1 GKFNLALDEKL
12 RSRLDELAES
22 FFAGARTKTQ
32 FKNSLMKS
40 AETGGMGWEKEISGQ
55 VAEFFASYL
64 RIKEIEKKKENKIP
78 PGLPL
83 QKGEMNPAVSL
94 APTPLK
100 EERWGGS
107 LKLDRP
113 DFKPEEREAE
123 KFKSKVMDLKSAMP
137 PDLSKKMSDALKE
150 IDLDFPSSEL
160 NDRLK
165 NIIDARLRNVRTS
178 VQTMERLTL
187 AAANGG
193 LGLSKEEADKVLLI
207 LNKYLDASNKDLYE
221 SSMSAIKEMEQKE
234 KTEREQKESAKREQ
248 EEKNLNEKFKKLTGK
263 EAPLPSTP
271 VVPDVPSVVEGQYS
285 GIQKKDGEKSFP
297 TSLLQREGKEK
308 KEFPPLE
315 KEGQSGFKKESK
327 PAFKIPIQPEEA
339 PYFPIKKAT
348 LGANGGSQD
357 SSSAVQSG
365 KNGSI
370 ASPGRPVV
378 EDIKFVSKLYGP
390 LEEIGRMT
398 LDDFRKLS
406 SDPKEVILKI
416 KDKLG
421 LLRGESFKKYQMG
434 VEAWCKSPVYGE
446 YLKLLSETL
455 VSALPLSD
463 ILAKSKTLTA
473 EEFDAIINGR
483 IDS

>member
-1 GKFNLALDEKL
+1 MVNSLQSKLPSSIKDYLLSSEINDRNKRIIEKYKFGNEEKKIYFGIVLKLFLKEITIFSLPAVLMKTLNITDDKVLNNLVEDIKKTVLFPVEEYFQDSGKANYEHKVLIEKAVGKFNLALDEKL

-40 AETGGMGWEKEISGQ
+40 VETGGMGWDKEISGQ

-83 QKGEMNPAVSL
+83 QKGGVNSTVSL
-94 APTPLK
+94 APAPLK
-100 EERWGGS
+100 EERQGGF

-123 KFKSKVMDLKSAMP
+123 KFKSKVMDLKSAAP
-137 PDLSKKMSDALKE
+137 PDLSKKLSNALNE

-193 LGLSKEEADKVLLI
+193 LGLLKEEADKVLLI

-234 KTEREQKESAKREQ
+234 KTEREQKESANREQ
-248 EEKNLNEKFKKLTGK
+248 EEKMLNEKFKKLTGK
-263 EAPLPSTP
+263 EAPLPSAP
-271 VVPDVPSVVEGQYS
+271 VIPDVPSVVEGQYS

-297 TSLLQREGKEK
+297 TSLLQR
-308 KEFPPLE
+308 
-315 KEGQSGFKKESK
+315 
-327 PAFKIPIQPEEA
+327 
-339 PYFPIKKAT
+339 
-348 LGANGGSQD
+348 
-357 SSSAVQSG
+357 
-365 KNGSI
+365 
-370 ASPGRPVV
+370 
-378 EDIKFVSKLYGP
+378 
-390 LEEIGRMT
+390 
-398 LDDFRKLS
+398 
-406 SDPKEVILKI
+406 
-416 KDKLG
+416 
-421 LLRGESFKKYQMG
+421 
-434 VEAWCKSPVYGE
+434 
-446 YLKLLSETL
+446 
-455 VSALPLSD
+455 
-463 ILAKSKTLTA
+463 
-473 EEFDAIINGR
+473 
-483 IDS
+483 